1 MRYSRLN
8 VFGRSMT
15 ILNLSRLCSS
25 LRAGFPDI
33 DSGKDLALLLEIGR
47 EQENG
52 NAPTPKQ
59 LCLCGIA
66 SAATIRRRL
75 RRLLA
80 KNLIRRVS
88 NRRDGRSVTFCLSP
102 AAARRLKQ
110 VCRTAKQM
118 RW

>member
-1 MRYSRLN
+1 
-8 VFGRSMT
+8 MT
-15 ILNLSRLCSS
+15 IPNLSRLCSL
-25 LRAGFPDI
+25 LRAGFPEI

-47 EQENG
+47 EQETG
-52 NAPTPKQ
+52 HRPTQKQ

-75 RRLLA
+75 RRLLF
-80 KNLIRRVS
+80 KKLIHRNNNS
-88 NRRDGRSVTFCLSP
+88 NDGRSVTFCLSP

-110 VCRTAKQM
+110 VCRVARQM